1 MNQYIEKL
9 KETLRRGTKERTVRR
24 EPKSAYRRLFP
35 EKEEGQSAEEYAK
48 SRMLLGLKYGVYML
62 TIFAL
67 LRGVLVTARANI
79 SVSNT
84 VNGRELPIYCVET
97 QEPKIALT
105 FDAAWGN
112 EDTKKILEIL
122 EKHDVHVTFFM
133 TGGWVESYPDD
144 VRAILA
150 AGHDLGNHSENHKNM
165 SQLSDAEKKE
175 ELMQVH
181 TKVQELTG
189 YEMFLFRPPYGDY
202 DNAVVNVAKECGY
215 YPIQWDVE
223 TLVINKKEWDIL
235 V

>member
-24 EPKSAYRRLFP
+24 EPKSVYRRLFP

-79 SVSNT
+79 TVSNT

-105 FDAAWGN
+105 FDAAWG
-112 EDTKKILEIL
+112 DGKL
-122 EKHDVHVTFFM
+122 
-133 TGGWVESYPDD
+133 
-144 VRAILA
+144 R
-150 AGHDLGNHSENHKNM
+150 
-165 SQLSDAEKKE
+165 
-175 ELMQVH
+175 
-181 TKVQELTG
+181 
-189 YEMFLFRPPYGDY
+189 
-202 DNAVVNVAKECGY
+202 
-215 YPIQWDVE
+215 
-223 TLVINKKEWDIL
+223 
-235 V
+235 